1 MYRVRTLLLATLIL
15 TVWTMPAHA
24 QEPPPSPEQW
34 MTRGAG
40 VLPQGRHGFL
50 FSAGLPS
57 LEARFILPVNAYME
71 VNPVVRFG
79 YVVGTSMVFN
89 PSITA
94 GAELKFNVFNGA
106 ATVATPSALARIR
119 LTTSSQWSTIRTL
132 FFEQPR

>member
-94 GAELKFNVFNGA
+94 GAELKFNVFQRGGHRCHPFGTGQNSLDNQQSVVNNPYA
-106 ATVATPSALARIR
+106 
-119 LTTSSQWSTIRTL
+119 
-132 FFEQPR
+132 FF